1 MPTPDVIDGTTLL
14 LSVDAVVIAGTTDHS
29 LSSGVNMRDTT
40 TKDSGGKE
48 EVLPGTST
56 RTIDFSGL
64 ASFVPAFGFVELDAL
79 IDTKTKV
86 EVVLTNGVVGDTKWT
101 GDAFLESL
109 DVEAPTDDNVTFSG
123 TFHVT
128 GGLTPSVIV

>member
-14 LSVDAVVIAGTTDHS
+14 LTIDGVFIGGTTDHS
-29 LSSGVNMRDTT
+29 HSSGVNMRDTT

-48 EVLPGTST
+48 EVLPGTSN

-64 ASFVPAFGFVELDAL
+64 ASFIPAFGFVELDAL
-79 IDTKTKV
+79 IASKAKV
-86 EVVLTNGVVGDTKWT
+86 ELVLTTAVVGTTKWT

-123 TFHVT
+123 TFHIT